1 MSTNGQVTRL
11 LSSAHSGDQDAVDRL
26 VELVYDEMRQIAE
39 HHFRRERPNHTLQ
52 PTALVNEAYAR
63 MVDQRNADWKSR
75 THFLAIASRQM
86 FRILADHARA
96 RGAAKRGGGLQRVT
110 LDGMSNATG
119 KSEVDFLDL
128 EEALRDLG
136 ELDPRGRKVVE
147 MRYLAGMNVRE
158 VGEALGISERTVADD
173 WRTARAWLHQRL
185 QSLAP
190 RDSGS
195 DVGPSDDIGR

>member
-11 LSSAHSGDQDAVDRL
+11 LSSAHAGDQEAVDRPVAL
-26 VELVYDEMRQIAE
+26 VHDEMRRIAE
-39 HHFRRERPNHTLQ
+39 HHFRRERADHTLQ
-52 PTALVNEAYAR
+52 PTALVNEAYVR

-75 THFLAIASRQM
+75 THFLAIASQQM
-86 FRILADHARA
+86 FRVLADHARA
-96 RGAAKRGGGLQRVT
+96 RGAAKRGGGLDRVT
-110 LDGMSNATG
+110 LDGASDATG

-128 EEALRDLG
+128 EDALRELG
-136 ELDPRGRKVVE
+136 ELDSRGRRVVE

-190 RDSGS
+190 RRSGS
-195 DVGPSDDIGR
+195 DDGPGGDIER